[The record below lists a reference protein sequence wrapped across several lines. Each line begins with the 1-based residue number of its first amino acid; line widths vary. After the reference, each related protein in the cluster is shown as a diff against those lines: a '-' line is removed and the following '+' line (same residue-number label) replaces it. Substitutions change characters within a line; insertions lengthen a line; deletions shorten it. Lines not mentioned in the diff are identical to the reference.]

1 MKRTIASYQFS
12 KTFNAP
18 LRFVYDWCTDYS
30 EVDPK
35 ITGAKLR
42 RIIIQKTKSRA
53 IYVNQPKNAETGTT
67 INIVTLHP
75 PDRWHMKLIGEERDG
90 TGKYH
95 LTRLGPRST
104 KLHVSLKMKWKTPR
118 APTKTEFHERLNS
131 MWSKYAAALERD
143 YKRNNGHI

>member
-1 MKRTIASYQFS
+1 MKRTIANYQFS
-12 KTFNAP
+12 RIFNAP
-18 LRFVYDWCTDYS
+18 LRFVYNWCTDYS

-42 RIIIQKTKSRA
+42 RIVIQKTKSMA
-53 IYVNQPKNAETGTT
+53 VYINKPKNAEPGMT

-75 PDRWHMKLIGEERDG
+75 PDRWHMNLIGEERDG
-90 TGKYH
+90 TGEYH

-104 KLHVSLKMKWKTPR
+104 KLNVSLKMKWKTPR

-131 MWSKYAAALERD
+131 MWAKYAAALERD
-143 YKRNNGHI
+143 YKQK